1 MYPPLDKLA
10 LVVISSARRLIV
22 YFQAHPIIIPTNHP
36 LLQTLHK
43 PDLSGRLA
51 KWAIEQSGYD
61 IKFIPA
67 KAIKAQALADFIAEL
82 TPNSTCTDTVSDTW
96 ELQVNGSTGKKR
108 LWSRNY
114 L

>member
-51 KWAIEQSGYD
+51 KWAI
-61 IKFIPA
+61 
-67 KAIKAQALADFIAEL
+67 
-82 TPNSTCTDTVSDTW
+82 
-96 ELQVNGSTGKKR
+96 
-108 LWSRNY
+108 
-114 L
+114 